1 MFRYIDAARRSGSGL
16 VTITIDGTTM
26 AVPSGETLA
35 AALLQSG
42 RLDCRAAAVSNQ
54 PRGPFCM
61 MGVCFECLV
70 SIDGWPNQQACM
82 IRVREGMR
90 VERQDG
96 RGSIPLGTDAPPGG
110 NDGSSL

>member
-1 MFRYIDAARRSGSGL
+1 MFRYIDPTRCRGGS
-16 VTITIDGTTM
+16 VTITIDGAETT
-26 AVPSGETLA
+26 VPSGETLA

-42 RLDCRAAAVSNQ
+42 RLDSRTTPVSGQ

-82 IRVREGMR
+82 IPVREGMR
-90 VERQDG
+90 VERQEG
-96 RGSIPLGTDAPPGG
+96 CGGILLSTDPPGG
-110 NDGSSL
+110 KDEPPI

>member
-1 MFRYIDAARRSGSGL
+1 VFRYIDAARHGARL
-16 VTITIDGTTM
+16 VTITIDGVATTVR
-26 AVPSGETLA
+26 AGETLA

-42 RLDCRAAAVSNQ
+42 RPDSRTTAVSHQ

-61 MGVCFECLV
+61 MGICFDCLV

-90 VERQDG
+90 VERQEG
-96 RGSIPLGTDAPPGG
+96 CGCIPLGTDALPGG
-110 NDGSSL
+110 NDEASL